1 MPDDLISRRQWL
13 ALTPLS
19 AAVLAAQQHAHDV
32 ISAAKPATFSV
43 LSAAD
48 AREIEALA
56 AQIIPTDTSPGAREA
71 GVIYFIDRAL
81 ATFDADKR
89 ALYTQGLKKAHATR
103 LELFPNSQS
112 IAALQPDDQIRLLH
126 AIENTDF
133 FELLRTHT
141 IMGFFG
147 NPSYGGNRDMAGWK
161 LIGFE
166 DKFHF
171 EPPFGCYDGP
181 ESGFRLFQP
190 FSSCSWAVSILQKM
204 THLTLIILQ
213 FRAA

>member
-13 ALTPLS
+13 ALTPFS

-32 ISAAKPATFSV
+32 MRAATPATLSV
-43 LSAAD
+43 LSAAE

-81 ATFDADKR
+81 ATFDTDKR
-89 ALYTQGLKKAHATR
+89 PVYTEGVKRAQGAR
-103 LELFPNSQS
+103 LELFPNSQN
-112 IAALQPDDQIRLLH
+112 IAALQADEQIRLLH
-126 AIENTDF
+126 AIETTDF

-161 LIGFE
+161 LIGF
-166 DKFHF
+166 DDRHQF
-171 EPPFGCYDGP
+171 EPPFGYYDGP
-181 ESGFRLFQP
+181 EGGQ
-190 FSSCSWAVSILQKM
+190 
-204 THLTLIILQ
+204 
-213 FRAA
+213 